1 MLTPEVSIM
10 RMTLIYDQETKV
22 VEVIMYS
29 SKNNAGE
36 VVEPDDFKVVAEV
49 AQKESDLVRWPADE
63 KATADNQWRHNSV
76 ASSFADGCASDRTH
90 LKINHSHSNRS
101 FQSSQRLNKV
111 IKLQLW
117 TELKQEYC
125 SAK

>member
-22 VEVIMYS
+22 VEIIMYS

-49 AQKESDLVRWPADE
+49 AQKESDLVR
-63 KATADNQWRHNSV
+63 
-76 ASSFADGCASDRTH
+76 
-90 LKINHSHSNRS
+90 
-101 FQSSQRLNKV
+101 
-111 IKLQLW
+111 
-117 TELKQEYC
+117 
-125 SAK
+125 

>member
-49 AQKESDLVRWPADE
+49 AQKESDLVR
-63 KATADNQWRHNSV
+63 
-76 ASSFADGCASDRTH
+76 
-90 LKINHSHSNRS
+90 
-101 FQSSQRLNKV
+101 
-111 IKLQLW
+111 
-117 TELKQEYC
+117 
-125 SAK
+125 